1 MIPLIKRR
9 LLLHLPVFFRNMS
22 SSYHALLIPSKEN
35 IDLLQNVDL
44 FSSFNDSSQE
54 ITHVDTDSDDPF
66 DPADLVG
73 LDDMWSNR
81 RVSQGAL
88 ININSAESHLPYGK
102 TGTYTKENPT
112 TTSSKQTTLA
122 LNWILSSQP
131 KQLSQNTSFD
141 RFSQGSA
148 QVSRDS
154 PKRSHK
160 PVGSQQHH
168 LPRNLPR
175 NHQHSPHKGAL
186 RQPSSPKRELS
197 PFSQYATPRGSNSHS
212 PRSVTPPPIKL
223 EDSETIVVPKS
234 FSTPEKVVVKREVLL
249 PELKTEQESDTRV
262 KLEDADNSLKRPWY
276 LQLPKQPAQAVPPE
290 KQRPKP
296 TPNPTIQLA
305 TQAVSSFSN
314 LDTDTMKR
322 KTVKPMLLSRE
333 QEYVRQLAL
342 EGRSMFFTGS
352 AGTGKSVLLRQI
364 IKDLKH
370 IHGPGTVAV
379 TASTGLAAYHIGGI
393 TVHSFAG
400 IGLGKGDLESMIKLV
415 RKNRKV
421 MRRWKFTKVLIID
434 EISMIDGRLFDHL
447 DAIAREFRR
456 QKNTPFGGI
465 QVIVCGDF
473 YQLPPVSKAQINA
486 DGTETKD
493 QALFTFESVAWKT
506 ALQSSII
513 LKEVFRQKG
522 DQTFIDMLN
531 DLRHGRVSSDA
542 AEEFRRLSRPL
553 ECSDG
558 IVPTELYSTRYEVEN
573 ANNMKL
579 LKLGG
584 TARVYEARDGG
595 TLPPAVKAAWLSN
608 FLAPKKLFLKENAQ
622 VMCIKNFDDTL
633 VNGSLGRVKSFI
645 DRDTYLCRKLMDED
659 PTMPYDTFK
668 KLFAKHRV
676 AYSLSQ
682 QTSQDVLIDEI
693 TDEMLQA
700 APEQL
705 DSVFNFL
712 HEDKNFVDLLAKS
725 DNEDDRY
732 HILKDASDE
741 EVIRWNKRR
750 KLSFISKVEEI
761 ASGEKYPLV
770 EFASPDGLSSRLVL
784 MEPERWDVV
793 DELTDEVL
801 VSRMQL
807 PLMLAW
813 AMSIHKSQG
822 QTLSKVR
829 VDLSR
834 VFENGQAYVALSRA
848 VAREGLQVVNFRT
861 ERVRT
866 HAVVERF
873 YETLLTTEDL
883 AGTDE

>member
-1 MIPLIKRR
+1 MIRLIKHR
-9 LLLHLPVFFRNMS
+9 LLPHLQVFSRNMS
-22 SSYHALLIPSKEN
+22 GSYHVLLIPSKEN
-35 IDLLQNVDL
+35 LDLLQNVDF

-54 ITHVDTDSDDPF
+54 VVHVDTDSDDPF

-73 LDDMWSNR
+73 LDEMWNIHRSSSTHPMHVNTISSQLPYVKTEAGNKDTNIRSNINETPLASNWIPSSQMKQSTR
-81 RVSQGAL
+81 YTSNNQPYPASAQASRLSSNVSQ
-88 ININSAESHLPYGK
+88 NSVTSPQKQSHLHHHGRQRAVIHEPY
-102 TGTYTKENPT
+102 
-112 TTSSKQTTLA
+112 
-122 LNWILSSQP
+122 
-131 KQLSQNTSFD
+131 
-141 RFSQGSA
+141 
-148 QVSRDS
+148 
-154 PKRSHK
+154 
-160 PVGSQQHH
+160 
-168 LPRNLPR
+168 
-175 NHQHSPHKGAL
+175 
-186 RQPSSPKRELS
+186 SPKRELS
-197 PFSQYATPRGSNSHS
+197 PPSQYATPRGSIRGS
-212 PRSVTPPPIKL
+212 PRGVSTPQFKTEPAEFVLDSAPSPSPQKDTVKL
-223 EDSETIVVPKS
+223 EP
-234 FSTPEKVVVKREVLL
+234 RL
-249 PELKTEQESDTRV
+249 PELLTKQEDDGRLKMEETE
-262 KLEDADNSLKRPWY
+262 KSLKRPWY
-276 LQLPKQPAQAVPPE
+276 LQLPKESAKVVPPE
-290 KQRPKP
+290 KHRPKSMP
-296 TPNPTIQLA
+296 TPTIQLA
-305 TQAVSSFSN
+305 TQAANVFSD
-314 LDTDTMKR
+314 LTTDSLKR

-370 IHGPGTVAV
+370 KYGVGTVAV

-400 IGLGKGDLESMIKLV
+400 IGLGKGDSKSLIKMV

-421 MRRWKFTKVLIID
+421 MRRWKETKVLIID

-447 DAIAREFRR
+447 DVIAREIRR
-456 QKNTPFGGI
+456 KHDAPFGGI

-473 YQLPPVSKAQINA
+473 YQLPPVSKAQINP
-486 DGTETKD
+486 DGTETKE
-493 QALFTFESVAWKT
+493 QALFSFESVAWKT

-531 DLRHGRVSSDA
+531 DLRHGRVSTYA
-542 AEEFRRLSRPL
+542 AQEFQRLSRPL
-553 ECSDG
+553 DCPDG

-579 LKLGG
+579 LRLGG

-595 TLPPAVKAAWLSN
+595 TLPPAVKAAWLAN

-633 VNGSLGRVKSFI
+633 VNGSLGRVKGFV

-659 PTMPYDTFK
+659 PSMPFDEYKT
-668 KLFAKHRV
+668 LFAKHRV
-676 AYSLSQ
+676 AFSMSQ
-682 QTSQDVLIDEI
+682 KTDHEVLIDEI
-693 TDEMLQA
+693 TDEMLKS

-705 DSVFNFL
+705 DSVFNFM
-712 HEDKNFVDLLAKS
+712 HEDKNFKDIFAGETDFISVNDES
-725 DNEDDRY
+725 DNS
-732 HILKDASDE
+732 ASQISSE
-741 EVIRWNKRR
+741 EAIRQNKRR
-750 KLSFISKVEEI
+750 KLAFISKVEEM
-761 ASGEKYPLV
+761 ATGEKYPLV
-770 EFASPDGLSSRLVL
+770 EFASPDGLSSRIVL

-793 DELTDEVL
+793 DEVTDEVL

-834 VFENGQAYVALSRA
+834 IFENGQAYVALSRA

-873 YETLLTTEDL
+873 YETLMTTEDL
-883 AGTDE
+883 ARKDD